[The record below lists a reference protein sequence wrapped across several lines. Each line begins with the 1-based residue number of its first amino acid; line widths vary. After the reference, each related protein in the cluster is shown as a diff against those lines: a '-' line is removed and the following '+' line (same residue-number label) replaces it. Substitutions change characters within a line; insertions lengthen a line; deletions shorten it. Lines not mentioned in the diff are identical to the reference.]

1 MVVFFLLT
9 CDMSRVLIT
18 QIGFVTMVE
27 DDPATIED
35 QKLTM
40 LTLSDQN
47 VSHSLSLLGFISQIL
62 PEYPAKNSLDLP

>member
-1 MVVFFLLT
+1 MEVFFRLT
-9 CDMSRVLIT
+9 CDISRVLIT

-40 LTLSDQN
+40 LTFSKQV
-47 VSHSLSLLGFISQIL
+47 VSRFSPS
-62 PEYPAKNSLDLP
+62 PP